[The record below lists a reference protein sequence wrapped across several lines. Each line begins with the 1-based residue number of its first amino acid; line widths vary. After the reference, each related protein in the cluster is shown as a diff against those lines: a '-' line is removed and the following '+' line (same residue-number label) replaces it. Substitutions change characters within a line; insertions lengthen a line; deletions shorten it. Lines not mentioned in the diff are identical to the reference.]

1 MLCRCKEFV
10 TRDQEEEEENQEE
23 IGSSTVSVLAVKY
36 VPLCTTHVSKREKN
50 GNVRWQNWFLNQY
63 GVLFWCS

>member
-23 IGSSTVSVLAVKY
+23 IGSSTVSVLAGKC
-36 VPLCTTHVSKREKN
+36 VPLCTTHVSKGKKIEM
-50 GNVRWQNWFLNQY
+50 
-63 GVLFWCS
+63 